1 MNPIRI
7 RRFNDQGIVKV
18 CEFLDSHTGVE
29 SKPVDYKRDLHPIL
43 TDPGLT
49 SHVPNIV
56 EADADRTF
64 RRRYDLAEYLHG
76 LIPKL
81 GLADPTRDKG
91 LWTWLALLWFDQ
103 LAPVSKGVRKVGE
116 AAKWVPDYG
125 RKEYRHLVLGPSQI
139 FTAIADSPR
148 RGLALLHNP
157 PHTPG
162 ELVGQLAATQDVAQ
176 SKAAIGA
183 ATQLYYDMA
192 AQKLAHG
199 AGGSGAGSPRRF
211 RTILDQLDRTFDL
224 QSITEDRLL
233 ALLPKEFNRY
243 KKR

>member
-7 RRFNDQGIVKV
+7 RRFNEQGLARMR
-18 CEFLDSHTGVE
+18 EFLDSQTSVE
-29 SKPVDYKRDLHPIL
+29 GQTVDFKRDLHPIL
-43 TDPGLT
+43 TDASLT

-56 EADADRTF
+56 EADANRTF

-81 GLADPTRDKG
+81 GLADPTRDAG
-91 LWTWLALLWFDQ
+91 LWAWLALLWFDQ
-103 LAPVSKGVRKVGE
+103 LAPASKEGRKVGE
-116 AAKWVPDYG
+116 LAKWVPDYR
-125 RKEYRHLVLGPSQI
+125 RKEYRHLILGPYQI
-139 FTAIADSPR
+139 FLAVADSPR

-199 AGGSGAGSPRRF
+199 AGGSGPGSPRRF